1 MAILN
6 TITQINETIESIIAD
21 IDFSTLTFSK
31 KMSSSEANLI
41 FSKFQSVLNS
51 LYEKARLVQDL
62 REYSEKYIENEFY
75 NKYTELQEIVN
86 AVETADKDYQNKRNI
101 THEVLFNDGS
111 SSVSGYVDFDG
122 TNISTAVLTQD
133 GYLTLPYDTISIS
146 TLRPSESI
154 DIITNSMAIK
164 EEVTYNLSSAQDFN
178 YIEISNPNCIIDS
191 IALVDKENNE
201 TIVDDIFNPFIDMT
215 NTSMIKLII
224 ESNNPE
230 EISQEEYR
238 ELSSTGINTIF

>member
-6 TITQINETIESIIAD
+6 TITQINETIKSIIAD
-21 IDFSTLTFSK
+21 IDFSTSTFSK
-31 KMSSSEANLI
+31 KMSSSEANSI

-111 SSVSGYVDFDG
+111 SSVSGYVDFDS

-146 TLRPSESI
+146 TLRPSEGI

-164 EEVTYNLSSAQDFN
+164 EEVIYNLSSAQDFN

-215 NTSMIKLII
+215 DTSMIKLII

-238 ELSSTGINTIF
+238 ELSSTGVNTIF